1 MRDPHALSGGDA
13 LSLPP
18 LAEIEHAD
26 WPSLQRMCE
35 TMGLNPKGRS
45 AVVRMRVMDHVRRR
59 VRVEPWRPGRSH
71 VAALLTHLGFPE
83 AAETAWESTV
93 RLDAPAPWLGL
104 GHAEL
109 AGGRLAEAA
118 KAFTR
123 AAQMGDSSAELHK
136 AEALIAGGDYAGAAQ
151 ACDTYLAAHP
161 GDLRALATKASF
173 LERAGFGDEAI
184 KVIQSAVGLHPEFPA
199 LAQMLGIARLRSGH
213 YAAAVDELSGV
224 VQQKPKDL
232 NARANLGAALI
243 LGGRTRDAITSLRDG
258 LKPTSLDAE
267 ALNNLGVAY
276 LALGRIRSAAANL
289 ERAVKRLETPR
300 ILLNLGVVQE
310 RDGELEKALG
320 TYEQVLRLR
329 PQDPE
334 AIAARKRLASQKSVG
349 RPALA
354 TPKPRK
360 RSSEPSHRAPRS
372 RSKKAPP
379 EK

>member
-1 MRDPHALSGGDA
+1 MRNPDALPGGDA
-13 LSLPP
+13 VSLPP

-35 TMGLNPKGRS
+35 TLGLNPKGRS
-45 AVVRMRVMDHVRRR
+45 AIVRMRVMDHVRRR
-59 VRVEPWRPGRSH
+59 VRVEPWRAGRAH

-136 AEALIAGGDYAGAAQ
+136 AEALVAGGDYAGAVQ
-151 ACDTYLAAHP
+151 ACDTYLATHP
-161 GDLRALATKASF
+161 RDLRALATKASF

-184 KVIQSAVGLHPEFPA
+184 KVIESAVSLHPEFSA
-199 LAQMLGIARLRSGH
+199 FAQTLGIARLRSGH
-213 YAAAVDELSGV
+213 YAAAADSLSGEV
-224 VQQKPKDL
+224 HLNPKDL
-232 NARANLGAALI
+232 NARVNLGAALI

-258 LKPTSLDAE
+258 LKPSSLGAE
-267 ALNNLGVAY
+267 TLNNLGVAY
-276 LALGRIRSAAANL
+276 LALGRIRSAAVNL

-300 ILLNLGVVQE
+300 TLLNLGVVQE
-310 RDGELEKALG
+310 REGELAKALG

-329 PQDPE
+329 PQDSE
-334 AIAARKRLASQKSVG
+334 ALAARKRLASRKSG
-349 RPALA
+349 GIPAVA
-354 TPKPRK
+354 NPKPR
-360 RSSEPSHRAPRS
+360 RRGSGPSHRAPRS

-379 EK
+379 E